1 MENIRK
7 GRRRTSILQRV
18 RLALF
23 WVGLF
28 LLLTLN
34 GCMDFERASF
44 SIDVIEKVGEVN
56 YFNIVSNSRDEQ
68 TVKDDFQGIDQAG
81 LF

>member
-1 MENIRK
+1 MESIGK
-7 GRRRTSILQRV
+7 GRWRTSILQRV
-18 RLALF
+18 HRVPFL
-23 WVGLF
+23 VGLF
-28 LLLTLN
+28 LLFNLN

-68 TVKDDFQGIDQAG
+68 TVNMLQQC
-81 LF
+81 